1 MTDDEKDFESYAR
14 ANWGLRHSALSD
26 QELSDLLD
34 ARLAARDYTCE
45 LSEAELGPFLE
56 RQRLREMEEEGRFES
71 FKNLAL
77 EKWNVLYPDLPR
89 DAAERILILRRAS
102 KDYSI
107 KLSLS
112 ELGPM
117 FLAQKARQAERESA
131 LEARIAQ
138 EELAILEQRY
148 PPKSAL
154 GEWLAARQRP
164 APQPYGV
171 SYQGAEL
178 LVANWLIYLGER
190 SVQVTKQSGDG
201 GVDVL
206 TEDYCCQVKNYT
218 SQNVSSPEVRDLFG
232 TAVSRD
238 RKPLLFTATALTP
251 DASSFANSNS
261 VAVIQFNVQEA
272 SLLGLNEYG
281 EGFLYAGRYGA
292 A

>member
-1 MTDDEKDFESYAR
+1 MTNDEKEFEAYAR
-14 ANWGLRHSALSD
+14 ATWGLKHSALSD

-34 ARLAARDYTCE
+34 ARLEAKDYSRE
-45 LSEAELGPFLE
+45 LSKEELEPFLE
-56 RQRLREMEEEGRFES
+56 RQRSREKEERGRFES
-71 FKNLAL
+71 FKDLAM
-77 EKWNVLYPDLPR
+77 EKWNVLYPDLPPE
-89 DAAERILILRRAS
+89 AAERILLLRKAS
-102 KDYSI
+102 RDYSI

-117 FLAQKARQAERESA
+117 FLAQKAKQAERESA
-131 LEARIAQ
+131 LEAKRAQ

-154 GEWLAARQRP
+154 GDWLAARQRP

-171 SYQGAEL
+171 SNQGAEL
-178 LVANWLIYLGER
+178 LVADWLVFLGER
-190 SVQVTKQSGDG
+190 SVEVTKQSGDG

-206 TEDYCCQVKNYT
+206 TADYCCQVKNYT
-218 SQNVSSPEVRDLFG
+218 SQNVSSPEVRDLYG
-232 TAVSRD
+232 TAISKG

-261 VAVIQFNVQEA
+261 IAVVRFNVQEA
-272 SLLGLNEYG
+272 SLLGLNDDG
-281 EGFLYAGRYGA
+281 EGFLYSGRYGA